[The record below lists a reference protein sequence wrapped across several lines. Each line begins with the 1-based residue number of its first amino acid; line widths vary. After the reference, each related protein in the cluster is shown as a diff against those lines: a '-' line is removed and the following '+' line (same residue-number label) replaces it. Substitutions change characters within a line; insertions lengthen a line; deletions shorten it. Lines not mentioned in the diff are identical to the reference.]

1 MITVGRSRKIW
12 FNMVVQS
19 YAQLNNVYGDTV
31 ADIVKSNCGIK
42 MFIGSNDIETCKEF
56 SELCGNMTVSTS
68 SVSSST
74 GDKAGNL
81 NVSTQIQT
89 RPLIYPS
96 DLQKLNNREST
107 GNAIIVTFGNY
118 PLKTK
123 FTPSYKCPLY
133 KFAQMDLTDVRSNVF
148 YSEEVYYDLNR
159 RNNLIL
165 KKDG

>member
-1 MITVGRSRKIW
+1 
-12 FNMVVQS
+12 
-19 YAQLNNVYGDTV
+19 
-31 ADIVKSNCGIK
+31 
-42 MFIGSNDIETCKEF
+42 
-56 SELCGNMTVSTS
+56 MTVSTS

-159 RNNLIL
+159 RNNMIL